1 MMMRANMDYQKVK
14 DVTIMLLSFVAG
26 FFGRDL
32 V

>member
-1 MMMRANMDYQKVK
+1 MIKTNMDYQKVK
-14 DVTIMLLSFVAG
+14 DITIMLLSFVAG

>member
-1 MMMRANMDYQKVK
+1 MKNIDYQKVK
-14 DVTIMLLSFVAG
+14 DVTIMMLSFVAG

>member
-1 MMMRANMDYQKVK
+1 MKNIDYQKVK

-26 FFGRDL
+26 FFGRGL